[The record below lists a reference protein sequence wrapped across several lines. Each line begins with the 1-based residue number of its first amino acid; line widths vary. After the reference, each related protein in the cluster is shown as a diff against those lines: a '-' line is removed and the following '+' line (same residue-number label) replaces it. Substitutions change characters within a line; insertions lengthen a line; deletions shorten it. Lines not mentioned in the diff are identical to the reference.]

1 MRYTKILE
9 IFIYMKVLVTEEQF
23 NNLVNEMGRQGGAH
37 SSKEYDKF
45 IKWAKEHLNIRV
57 VEKGN
62 NHTICPP
69 IDLSTECRSTHPH
82 DRAIYDIMRF
92 LAKVYNVGKPEIE
105 KAYKENRNIK
115 IKEK

>member
-1 MRYTKILE
+1 
-9 IFIYMKVLVTEEQF
+9 MKVLVTEEQF